1 MNRPGF
7 LGGSI
12 LCEEDGDDG
21 TTGCIRMNSG
31 NGQCG
36 WCTSGE
42 RERGVAEGG
51 LQAVADQLGINRET
65 LRRWVI
71 EQDVETGERLGLT
84 QAERSRIREPEREN
98 RELKRANEILKTAA
112 AFFGAELDRQHKK

>member
-1 MNRPGF
+1 MGRPRVYPDEF
-7 LGGSI
+7 
-12 LCEEDGDDG
+12 
-21 TTGCIRMNSG
+21 
-31 NGQCG
+31 
-36 WCTSGE
+36 
-42 RERGVAEGG
+42 RERAVAAGARVAKGARCRRRG

-71 EQDVETGERLGLT
+71 EQDVETGERFGLT
-84 QAERSRIREPEREN
+84 QAERSRIRELEREN